1 MNHRPVAKKVA
12 AKKAAAKPGAKK
24 AVAKPAAKK
33 PAAKKP
39 AKGKM
44 PMGEDGRPA
53 FLSKSKGKAAPAKSK
68 AGSKKLPPALAKKA
82 EEMKAK
88 KKAK

>member
-1 MNHRPVAKKVA
+1 MNNRPVAKKVA
-12 AKKAAAKPGAKK
+12 AKKAA
-24 AVAKPAAKK
+24 AKPAAKK

-53 FLSKSKGKAAPAKSK
+53 FLSKGKGKAAPAKSK

-82 EEMKAK
+82 EQMKAK